1 MRFGNLQRVAIAL
14 AVAGHA
20 LSIAAAEA
28 NSASAAAT
36 RDSVVI
42 AVYNQAEVSQ
52 KTVLKAEKIASEI
65 FRDAGIETQ
74 WINCDVLAESR
85 DSSSCSRIPAS
96 VRFDLHILRSSLD
109 LPKEVLGLA
118 FVPTEGMGR
127 HADLFYDS
135 VARMQKSSSVDGYV
149 ILGHVAAHELGH
161 LLMGKAHTTWG
172 LMRANWTHE
181 DLSDAARGQ
190 LLFSKE
196 QAGRLKAGILLV
208 ASENDSSPAEKVI
221 APAGEP
227 GSLDFKT
234 PRDSAAL
241 PNKHAIAVTE
251 KTVAAFERMMVSV

>member
-1 MRFGNLQRVAIAL
+1 MRFGKLLQVAIAF
-14 AVAGHA
+14 A
-20 LSIAAAEA
+20 IAST
-28 NSASAAAT
+28 SASVVAAGNPAQAP
-36 RDSVVI
+36 DSFVI
-42 AVYNQAEVSQ
+42 AVYNQAEISQ
-52 KTVLKAEKIASEI
+52 KTVLRSEKIASEI

-85 DSSSCSRIPAS
+85 DNSSCSRIPAS

-118 FVPTEGMGR
+118 FVPAVGMGR

-135 VARMQKSSSVDGYV
+135 VARMQKSSSIDGYV

-196 QAGRLKAGILLV
+196 QAERLKAGILLV
-208 ASENDSSPAEKVI
+208 ASETDSSPAEPAI

-227 GSLDFKT
+227 GSLEFRT
-234 PRDSAAL
+234 PRDSAGL
-241 PNKHAIAVTE
+241 SDQHAIAVTE
-251 KTVAAFERMMVSV
+251 KAVAAFERMMVSV